1 MSFPKRKLSSS
12 ILAKLGSSKL
22 SKNANNPRANKAK
35 YVVAFPLGKPDELYV
50 GFVSY
55 ETKVFGG
62 PKIKD
67 ANNHD
72 LEDLYLKMFIILI
85 AQFLRLYTL

>member
-1 MSFPKRKLSSS
+1 MSYML
-12 ILAKLGSSKL
+12 
-22 SKNANNPRANKAK
+22 
-35 YVVAFPLGKPDELYV
+35 D
-50 GFVSY
+50 VSN

-72 LEDLYLKMFIILI
+72 LEDLHLKMFIILI
-85 AQFLRLYTL
+85 AQFLRLYAM

>member
-1 MSFPKRKLSSS
+1 MLLLSPDKL
-12 ILAKLGSSKL
+12 
-22 SKNANNPRANKAK
+22 N
-35 YVVAFPLGKPDELYV
+35 V

-55 ETKVFGG
+55 ETNVIGG